1 MENITLGLR
10 LEGQDATED
19 TLLSLQDWIQ
29 EEHIVGIQ
37 QVKPETGVA
46 QPGKMGIDPI
56 TVLSVVLASK
66 AVIELVKAIH
76 VWIQSTRPKV
86 TIKVQVSENQFVEIN
101 AENVPAM
108 NELLD
113 QVLAKVNTLKAG
125 D

>member
-1 MENITLGLR
+1 MENINLNLK
-10 LEGQDATED
+10 LEGQDATEE

-29 EEHIVGIQ
+29 EENIFGIQ
-37 QVKPETGVA
+37 KMKPETGEA

-86 TIKVQVSENQFVEIN
+86 TIKIQVSENKFVEIN
-101 AENVPAM
+101 AENVPAL
-108 NELLD
+108 NELLN
-113 QVLAKVNTLKAG
+113 QVLTKVNTLEPG